1 MLDRECCIA
10 SPLVLGV
17 CFSYL
22 FDLDEMLVKSISD
35 KPGVVDVI
43 FHKQHSRGAVLPKFI
58 QHVCSVFLAHTDFL
72 QNRITNVQILSF
84 LHVILAQGN
93 MCCLLFHVLCSNI

>member
-10 SPLVLGV
+10 SHLVLGV

-35 KPGVVDVI
+35 RPGVVDVI
-43 FHKQHSRGAVLPKFI
+43 FHKQHSRGAVLPKFV
-58 QHVCSVFLAHTDFL
+58 QHICSVFLAHTDFL
-72 QNRITNVQILSF
+72 QNRIANVQILSACDF
-84 LHVILAQGN
+84 SQGN